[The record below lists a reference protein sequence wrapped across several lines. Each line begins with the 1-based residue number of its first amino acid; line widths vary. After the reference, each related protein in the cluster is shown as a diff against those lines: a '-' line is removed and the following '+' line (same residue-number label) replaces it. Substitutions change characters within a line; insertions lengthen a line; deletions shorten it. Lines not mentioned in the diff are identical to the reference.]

1 MEQVRAAQA
10 FAEAE
15 LARYREAGTAVSKSE
30 LENAEYEYRRTS
42 EEQRSMR
49 IQEEIARFELE
60 QAQAALLRTRP
71 RDDPEGDGKPNGNG
85 GWTCTIYSPIH
96 GQVLRVLQE
105 SAAVVT
111 AGTPLLELGDPR
123 DLEAEIDVLSR
134 DAVKIHPGAKVW
146 FEHWGG
152 DRDLQGRVR
161 LVEPS
166 GFTKISTLG
175 VEEQRVN
182 VIVDFVDPPEERTT
196 LGDGFR
202 VEARIVI
209 DEADVGPR
217 GGIRVDEHM
226 QTSDTD
232 IYAVGDAVEVRD
244 FVTGD
249 PIQIPLAGPA
259 NRQGRIAADHIF
271 GRGSSYR
278 GTQGTAIVG
287 VFGMAAAMTGLSEKV
302 LTRLGR
308 KYEKIYLHPAN
319 HAGYYPGA
327 ERISLKLLFDPSDG
341 KILGAQAVGGAG
353 IDKRID
359 VLAMAIQGDMTV
371 FDLEEAELA
380 YAPQFGSAK
389 DPVNMAGFIAAGVV
403 RGDVRVVHV
412 PNLPQL
418 LEQGAQLVD
427 VRTPA
432 EFERGAIPGAVS
444 IPVDNLRERFSELD
458 RQRPV
463 IAYCQVGMRG
473 YLASRILMQ
482 QEYDVAN
489 LSGGY
494 TTYCQFT
501 VAETGV

>member
-1 MEQVRAAQA
+1 MRNIGSKLFVVLIAAIVVVGLGYAFWPQPVEVDLAEVARGPLQVTVDEDGKTRIREKYVVSAPLAGRLLRIDMDAGDPVQVGKTLLATIEPRDPELLDARTIAQAEARVKAAEATLKKMEPMTEQARAAQA

-15 LARYREAGTAVSKSE
+15 LTRARSAGGAVTKSE

-71 RDDPEGDGKPNGNG
+71 RDDQEGDGQSNNNGHSNGNG
-85 GWTCTIYSPIH
+85 GWTFTIYSPIN

-182 VIVDFVDPPEERTT
+182 VIVDFVDPPEERTS

-209 DEADVGPR
+209 DEADDVLKVPTSALFRVGKESAVFKV
-217 GGIRVDEHM
+217 VDDVVHQQIVKIGRQNGLEAEVL
-226 QTSDTD
+226 DGL
-232 IYAVGDAVEVRD
+232 AAGD
-244 FVTGD
+244 
-249 PIQIPLAGPA
+249 
-259 NRQGRIAADHIF
+259 
-271 GRGSSYR
+271 
-278 GTQGTAIVG
+278 
-287 VFGMAAAMTGLSEKV
+287 KV
-302 LTRLGR
+302 V
-308 KYEKIYLHPAN
+308 IH
-319 HAGYYPGA
+319 
-327 ERISLKLLFDPSDG
+327 PSDQVEDG
-341 KILGAQAVGGAG
+341 
-353 IDKRID
+353 
-359 VLAMAIQGDMTV
+359 
-371 FDLEEAELA
+371 
-380 YAPQFGSAK
+380 
-389 DPVNMAGFIAAGVV
+389 
-403 RGDVRVVHV
+403 VHV
-412 PNLPQL
+412 
-418 LEQGAQLVD
+418 
-427 VRTPA
+427 
-432 EFERGAIPGAVS
+432 
-444 IPVDNLRERFSELD
+444 
-458 RQRPV
+458 RQR
-463 IAYCQVGMRG
+463 
-473 YLASRILMQ
+473 
-482 QEYDVAN
+482 
-489 LSGGY
+489 
-494 TTYCQFT
+494 
-501 VAETGV
+501 

>member
-1 MEQVRAAQA
+1 MRNIGSKLFVVLIAAIVVVGLGYAFWPQPVEVDLAEVARGPLEVTVDEDGKTRIREKYVVSAPLAGRLLRIDMDAGDPVEAGKTLLATIEPRDPELLDARTIAQAEARVRMAEATLKKMEPMMEQVRAAQA

-15 LARYREAGTAVSKSE
+15 LARFREAGTAVSKSE

-71 RDDPEGDGKPNGNG
+71 RDDLEGDGKAN
-85 GWTCTIYSPIH
+85 GWTFTIYSPIN

-209 DEADVGPR
+209 DEAEDVVKVPTSALF
-217 GGIRVDEHM
+217 RVGKD
-226 QTSDTD
+226 S
-232 IYAVGDAVEVRD
+232 AVFQVKDDAVEQVIVKIGRQNGLEAE
-244 FVTGD
+244 VIEGLAPGD
-249 PIQIPLAGPA
+249 RVVI
-259 NRQGRIAADHIF
+259 H
-271 GRGSSYR
+271 
-278 GTQGTAIVG
+278 
-287 VFGMAAAMTGLSEKV
+287 
-302 LTRLGR
+302 
-308 KYEKIYLHPAN
+308 
-319 HAGYYPGA
+319 
-327 ERISLKLLFDPSDG
+327 PSD
-341 KILGAQAVGGAG
+341 QV
-353 IDKRID
+353 
-359 VLAMAIQGDMTV
+359 
-371 FDLEEAELA
+371 E
-380 YAPQFGSAK
+380 
-389 DPVNMAGFIAAGVV
+389 AGV
-403 RGDVRVVHV
+403 RV
-412 PNLPQL
+412 
-418 LEQGAQLVD
+418 
-427 VRTPA
+427 
-432 EFERGAIPGAVS
+432 
-444 IPVDNLRERFSELD
+444 
-458 RQRPV
+458 RQR
-463 IAYCQVGMRG
+463 
-473 YLASRILMQ
+473 
-482 QEYDVAN
+482 
-489 LSGGY
+489 
-494 TTYCQFT
+494 
-501 VAETGV
+501 